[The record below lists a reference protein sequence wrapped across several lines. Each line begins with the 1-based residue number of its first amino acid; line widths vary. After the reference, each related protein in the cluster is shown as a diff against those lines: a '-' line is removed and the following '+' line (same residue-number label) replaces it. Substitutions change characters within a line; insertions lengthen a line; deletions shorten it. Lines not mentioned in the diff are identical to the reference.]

1 MGWARSKGLLIL
13 QNVSVNND
21 EFSAKICFNLKYAL
35 IFIILSGILLITF
48 KLEKIY
54 SFEYPSCL
62 FIYEIRLWGI
72 MIFYQKHETYLSSY
86 LKKNDSEIHC
96 QQNMIFPIS
105 EKTISLFGCERKTGG
120 TGKDILKF
128 NEVIRRQT
136 SKVKK
141 EDFCY
146 ILNLLQKNNTI
157 EFQREVSNLFYGNL
171 NP

>member
-1 MGWARSKGLLIL
+1 MMSFR
-13 QNVSVNND
+13 
-21 EFSAKICFNLKYAL
+21 LKYAL

-62 FIYEIRLWGI
+62 LIYEIRLRGI

-105 EKTISLFGCERKTGG
+105 EKTISLFGDERKTGG

>member
-1 MGWARSKGLLIL
+1 MLSKILDYLGWARSKGLLIL

-21 EFSAKICFNLKYAL
+21 EFSAKIC
-35 IFIILSGILLITF
+35 
-48 KLEKIY
+48 
-54 SFEYPSCL
+54 